1 MSEKLQKVLAR
12 AGLGSRRELEEWIQ
26 AGRVSINGQPA
37 KLGDRVEDTD
47 KIKVDGQ
54 PVRLPK
60 TEELKRRVM
69 VYHKPEGEVCT
80 RSDPEGRPTVFDRLP
95 VLRGGRWIAIGRL
108 DINTTGLL
116 LFTND
121 GELAHRLMH
130 PAAQVEREYAVRIL
144 GEVDEAMLQRL
155 RKGVMLDDGEA
166 RFNSITDAG
175 GEGAN
180 HWYHVTLAEGRN
192 REVRR
197 IWESQGVQVSR
208 LIRVRYGN
216 VLLERQVRLGTWQE
230 LPIEQVNELAAL
242 VKLPASTKG
251 IHSNEQREVRTQ
263 RIATK
268 RRAELKERNK
278 ARPARGDK
286 PAGRSE
292 PRPQPGEITNR
303 PTRKPPRGR

>member
-1 MSEKLQKVLAR
+1 
-12 AGLGSRRELEEWIQ
+12 
-26 AGRVSINGQPA
+26 
-37 KLGDRVEDTD
+37 
-47 KIKVDGQ
+47 
-54 PVRLPK
+54 
-60 TEELKRRVM
+60 
-69 VYHKPEGEVCT
+69 
-80 RSDPEGRPTVFDRLP
+80 
-95 VLRGGRWIAIGRL
+95 L

-130 PAAQVEREYAVRIL
+130 PAAQVEREYAVRVL

-155 RKGVMLDDGEA
+155 RKGVLLEDGEA
-166 RFNSITDAG
+166 RFNSIMDAG

-208 LIRVRYGN
+208 LIRIRYGN
-216 VLLERQVRLGTWQE
+216 VQLERSVRLGTWQE
-230 LPIEQVNELAAL
+230 LPLEQVNELAGL
-242 VKLPASTKG
+242 VKLPAMTKG
-251 IHSNEQREVRTQ
+251 AIDLRPARTQ

-278 ARPARGDK
+278 GKGRGEGEKPAR
-286 PAGRSE
+286 
-292 PRPQPGEITNR
+292 GEITNKPSR
-303 PTRKPPRGR
+303 RPPRGR

>member
-12 AGLGSRRELEEWIQ
+12 AGLGSRRELEEWIKS
-26 AGRVSINGQPA
+26 GRITVNGQPA
-37 KLGDRVEDTD
+37 KLGDRVEPNDTL
-47 KIKVDGQ
+47 KVDGH
-54 PVRLPK
+54 PVRLPRP
-60 TEELKRRVM
+60 EEVRRRVM

-80 RSDPEGRPTVFDRLP
+80 RSDPESRPTVFDRLP

-155 RKGVMLDDGEA
+155 RRGVLLEDGEA
-166 RFNSITDAG
+166 RFNSIADAG

-216 VLLERQVRLGTWQE
+216 VVLDRTVRLGTWQE
-230 LPIEQVNELAAL
+230 LALEEVNKLAGL
-242 VKLPASTKG
+242 VDLPASTKG
-251 IHSNEQREVRTQ
+251 VINARPVRTT
-263 RIATK
+263 RIVAK
-268 RRAELKERNK
+268 RRAELKDRK
-278 ARPARGDK
+278 AKPRG
-286 PAGRSE
+286 E
-292 PRPQPGEITNR
+292 PTSPMPGDITNK
-303 PTRKPPRGR
+303 PTRRAPRAR